1 MDYIKM
7 ARDMRKLIVEGA
19 EPLADAVALTNPDA
33 YPKWEAGT
41 AYEIGDRIRYG
52 DVLYKCLSA
61 HTAQSDWT
69 PDVSVSLWARVL
81 ADEIRDWERPE
92 STNPYIKGDKVRF
105 EGKIYESL
113 IDYNTYSPAEYP
125 AGWQEVAG

>member
-19 EPLADAVALTNPDA
+19 EPLADAVALTIPYA

-92 STNPYIKGDKVRF
+92 STNPYMKGDKVRF

-113 IDYNTYSPAEYP
+113 IDYNT
-125 AGWQEVAG
+125 